1 MTAYKVLIG
10 CCSSYVCSTDLS
22 YEAGGIDNGF
32 SSALTPRSTSRT
44 MALCLIS
51 RSVGGVIILGVKG
64 DGDVRDFSPGSTS
77 FYPVHREGGELI
89 DFGFS
94 SEEHTSELQSL
105 MRISYDVFCL
115 QKKTMPINQ
124 PK

>member
-1 MTAYKVLIG
+1 MILFVFRFFFFKQKTAYEMRISDWISDV
-10 CCSSYVCSTDLS
+10 CSSDLVGRPAERIGNRHS
-22 YEAGGIDNGF
+22 RCCYSDEAGGIDNGF

-77 FYPVHREGGELI
+77 FYPV
-89 DFGFS
+89 
-94 SEEHTSELQSL
+94 
-105 MRISYDVFCL
+105 
-115 QKKTMPINQ
+115 
-124 PK
+124 

>member
-1 MTAYKVLIG
+1 MRISYAVFCDFIVRTTSFPKRRSSDLI
-10 CCSSYVCSTDLS
+10 
-22 YEAGGIDNGF
+22 GF

-44 MALCLIS
+44 MALFLIS
-51 RSVGGVIILGVKG
+51 RSVGGVISLGVKG

-94 SEEHTSELQSL
+94 GCQHQTAKIREVRH
-105 MRISYDVFCL
+105 RIGRC
-115 QKKTMPINQ
+115 PQ
-124 PK
+124 PLP

>member
-1 MTAYKVLIG
+1 MFFLLSMRRPHRSTRTFTLFPYTALFR
-10 CCSSYVCSTDLS
+10 T
-22 YEAGGIDNGF
+22 IDNGF
-32 SSALTPRSTSRT
+32 SSALTPRSTART

-51 RSVGGVIILGVKG
+51 RSVGGVIILWVKG

-94 SEEHTSELQSL
+94 GCQHQTAKIREVR
-105 MRISYDVFCL
+105 RIGRASCRERVCQYV
-115 QKKTMPINQ
+115 
-124 PK
+124 